1 MKTPKEAMEL
11 IENMA
16 ASDHAILRDIMH
28 IPTKT
33 SLLELSSQ
41 DALLAQNK
49 LLAKQFESLT
59 ETLSKLPTQLKQLN
73 RVIQQLCKLEA
84 VVSVEGLANLVVV
97 WLKMMQLKKL
107 IIWQTRRYKDFTQV
121 VF

>member
-1 MKTPKEAMEL
+1 
-11 IENMA
+11 
-16 ASDHAILRDIMH
+16 
-28 IPTKT
+28 
-33 SLLELSSQ
+33 
-41 DALLAQNK
+41 
-49 LLAKQFESLT
+49 
-59 ETLSKLPTQLKQLN
+59 LPTQLKQLN